1 MEYMESKMQ
10 DQIEGAMSTNEELCN
25 ENQYLAE
32 MLRWAYG
39 KLYGRTFSNME
50 DALMADRIKLW
61 LEHGIAG

>member
-39 KLYGRTFSNME
+39 KLHGRTFGSMD